1 MIHTCIMGD
10 SDLAHLVATNASKG
24 DGVVASRFTT
34 DIRSALNTIPSYL
47 LSYWVPRADLYVI
60 VQDRWPNLFHFEDV
74 ADKFGPDQ
82 TVLYIGESM
91 EVCAEHTRRWLYP
104 VSFAAPY
111 FSPTPGKLRLDV
123 GLATTHQN
131 SHQEGLIRATFGNIE
146 RLRCTHIANLFNIHV
161 MELRTFGQ
169 NSS

>member
-1 MIHTCIMGD
+1 MIHTCVMGD

-60 VQDRWPNLFHFEDV
+60 VQDRWPNLFYFEDV

-91 EVCAEHTRRWLYP
+91 KVCAEHTRRWSYP
-104 VSFAAPY
+104 VSFATPY
-111 FSPTPGKLRLDV
+111 FSPTPGQLRLDV
-123 GLATTHQN
+123 GLATGCDGERHQK
-131 SHQEGLIRATFGNIE
+131 LIQGVFGNIE
-146 RLRCTHIANLFNIHV
+146 RLRFTHIANLLNIYMMEFRAFN
-161 MELRTFGQ
+161 
-169 NSS
+169 

>member
-1 MIHTCIMGD
+1 MGD
-10 SDLAHLVATNASKG
+10 SDLAHLVATNASKS
-24 DGVVASRFTT
+24 DNAIVSRFTI
-34 DIRSALNTIPSYL
+34 DIHGVMNLTPNYL

-60 VQDRWPNLFHFEDV
+60 VQDRWPNLFYFEDV

-82 TVLYIGESM
+82 AVLYVGENM
-91 EVCAEHTRRWLYP
+91 EVCTEHVRRWSYS
-104 VSFAAPY
+104 VSFAAPC
-111 FSPTPGKLRLDV
+111 FSPTPDKLRLDV

-131 SHQEGLIRATFGNIE
+131 SHQEGLIRATFSNIE
-146 RLRCTHIANLFNIHV
+146 RLRCTHIANLSDIHI